1 MSNKPKTVFITGAST
16 GIGFALAYEFA
27 QRGGYKVYAGAR
39 SIEKMKPLEDVG
51 VSIFHLDITSQ
62 QSIEKARAL
71 IATENDGELDI
82 LFNNAGM
89 NNRQPVF
96 DVDQEELRNIFD
108 VNLFGHFSVI
118 RAFQDM
124 LLKSK
129 GLVAFTASVID
140 LVPIP
145 FGAVYTA
152 SKSAFDLL
160 AKSFALEVNNLG
172 IKVLIIKTGAVKSD
186 IGNEGSLS
194 PNSVFYLEDQNVL
207 TGIDVSQTPA
217 SDYAKQVVN
226 DVESS
231 LKRKTLY
238 AVKYRGKSALMS
250 YYLNLLLPFWLYE
263 KLIIRVLGLTDVFK
277 KIAAKNNKPKSS

>member
-1 MSNKPKTVFITGAST
+1 MSTKPKTVLITGAST

-27 QRGGYKVYAGAR
+27 QRGYKVYAGAR

-51 VSIFHLDITSQ
+51 VSTFHLDITSQ
-62 QSIEKARAL
+62 GLIEKARDV
-71 IATENDGELDI
+71 IAAENDGELDI

-89 NNRQPVF
+89 NNRKPVF
-96 DVDQEELRNIFD
+96 DVDQEELKNIFD
-108 VNLFGHFSVI
+108 VNLFGHFAVI
-118 RAFQDM
+118 RAFQNL

-145 FGAVYTA
+145 FGSVYTA

-172 IKVLIIKTGAVKSD
+172 IKVLIIKTGGIKSE

-207 TGIDVSQTPA
+207 KGIEIPLTPA
-217 SDYAKQVVN
+217 PDYAKQVVN

-231 LKRKTLY
+231 IKKNTLY
-238 AVKYRGKSALMS
+238 AVKYRGKNALTS
-250 YYLNLLLPFWLYE
+250 YYLHLLLPFWIYQ
-263 KLIIRVLGLTDVFK
+263 KIIIRVLGLTEIYK
-277 KIAAKNNKPKSS
+277 KLSAKNSKPKSS